1 MDCATLPDLDSL
13 DVEALK
19 ALAIRHRVE
28 IAAQRAE
35 IAARDAAI
43 AIREA
48 EIASRDA
55 EIAQQRQTL
64 SDELAELRRSSSEQI
79 EHLKL
84 VIEKLRRRVFGVK
97 SEKIVIQLEQLELH
111 LEELESSQAEMEAA
125 VERVLPAAEPK
136 TRSRR
141 KPLPEHLPREVVSH
155 AFHGDCCPDCGGQ
168 LRQFGEDVSE
178 QLEYIPDSFKV
189 IRHVRPK
196 FACSGCE
203 HVVEAPAPSRPI
215 ERGLAG
221 PGLLAHVLVS
231 KFADH
236 LPLYRQSEIYARQGV
251 EIERSTLAGWVG
263 GASELLAPLIDA
275 IQKHVLAGAKLHA
288 DDTPMPVLAPGS
300 GKTKTGRL
308 WTYVRDDR
316 PAGEDTAPAVW
327 FAYSEDRKGEHPRQ
341 HLKNF
346 RGGLQADAYAGFHHL
361 YGDGAIYEVAC
372 WAHARRKFHEIHVIH
387 ASPTTTEALAR
398 IGALY
403 AIEDEV
409 RGKPADLRLSVRQAR
424 ARPLLEDLRKWMEK
438 ALHSLSAK
446 SETAAAIRYAL
457 SRWRALTRYTED
469 GLLEID
475 NSAAERALRAVAL
488 GRKNYLFAGSDCGGE
503 RAAVMY
509 SLIGT
514 ALCRVRHSADHAA
527 LPTMP
532 NGSRILLSRV
542 RRCRP
547 IAQCCRAATRHSLE
561 DLQSVEER
569 KQLISWSVP
578 AGAFFVQRVEFCQSC
593 FLECQVRMQV
603 DLRGFE

>member
-1 MDCATLPDLDSL
+1 MDSTSLPDIEGLDR
-13 DVEALK
+13 EALK
-19 ALAIRHRVE
+19 ALLVKQQE
-28 IAAQRAE
+28 KL
-35 IAARDAAI
+35 
-43 AIREA
+43 
-48 EIASRDA
+48 ASHENELRSLQTELDSH
-55 EIAQQRQTL
+55 RQTL
-64 SDELAELRRSSSEQI
+64 SQQDEQLRSSSEQI

-97 SEKIVIQLEQLELH
+97 SEKIVIQLEQLELY
-111 LEELESSQAEMEAA
+111 LEELESSQAEMQAA
-125 VERVLPAAEPK
+125 VQRVRPAEEPK

-141 KPLPEHLPREVVSH
+141 KPLPEHLPHEVVSH
-155 AFHGDCCPDCGGQ
+155 TFRGDCCPDCGGQ

-203 HVVEAPAPSRPI
+203 RVVEAPAPSRPI

-236 LPLYRQSEIYARQGV
+236 LPLYRQSGIYARQGV

-263 GASELLAPLIDA
+263 GASDLLSPLIDA

-288 DDTPMPVLAPGS
+288 DDTPMPVLSPGS

-327 FAYSEDRKGEHPRQ
+327 FPYSEDRKGEHPRQ
-341 HLKNF
+341 HLKAF
-346 RGGLQADAYAGFHHL
+346 KGGLQADAYAGFHHL

-387 ASPTTTEALAR
+387 TSPTTTEALAR

-424 ARPLLEDLRKWMEK
+424 ARPLLDEMRKWMEK
-438 ALHSLSAK
+438 ALRSLSAK

-457 SRWRALTRYTED
+457 SRWRALTRYTDD
-469 GLLEID
+469 GMLEID

-503 RAAVMY
+503 RAPESRPEGCGLGAAF
-509 SLIGT
+509 T
-514 ALCRVRHSADHAA
+514 AA
-527 LPTMP
+527 LLESVAVAVHLQDVDMMGKAIEE
-532 NGSRILLSRV
+532 GSSETFRTENLGPLL
-542 RRCRP
+542 
-547 IAQCCRAATRHSLE
+547 
-561 DLQSVEER
+561 ER
-569 KQLISWSVP
+569 
-578 AGAFFVQRVEFCQSC
+578 
-593 FLECQVRMQV
+593 QVRSHH
-603 DLRGFE
+603 G